1 MSIKYK
7 MSKQEAELA
16 SEKNSEWFSAEIAN
30 IRKNY
35 IFYLSLKKIIN
46 IGLIPYLDIIIT
58 NLFFHDI

>member
-35 IFYLSLKKIIN
+35 IFYLSLKKIIK